1 MSSHNPPSST
11 GSSAL
16 SRLGDPIVLLLT
28 VGFIVA
34 FVSLSLYDIDLVADS
49 IGAGFAWTAATL
61 GTYFQLLL
69 LLTFVVAMGVA
80 ISPAASARVGNLDS
94 PQIGT

>member
-1 MSSHNPPSST
+1 MPST
-11 GSSAL
+11 NTPAPHGTSAL

-34 FVSLSLYDIDLVADS
+34 FVGLSLYDIDLVADS
-49 IGAGFAWTAATL
+49 ISAGFAWTAATL

-69 LLTFVVAMGVA
+69 LLTFLIAIGVA
-80 ISPAASARVGNLDS
+80 I
-94 PQIGT
+94 